1 MLKLYYNKLLCVQL
15 CILLCALL
23 AVLVQFV
30 LCEVCL
36 CVSLSRFPVSIL
48 GSEGDLTRSPLIRVL
63 DDMDDITSLQS
74 WSGIFN

>member
-1 MLKLYYNKLLCVQL
+1 
-15 CILLCALL
+15 
-23 AVLVQFV
+23 
-30 LCEVCL
+30 
-36 CVSLSRFPVSIL
+36 VSIL